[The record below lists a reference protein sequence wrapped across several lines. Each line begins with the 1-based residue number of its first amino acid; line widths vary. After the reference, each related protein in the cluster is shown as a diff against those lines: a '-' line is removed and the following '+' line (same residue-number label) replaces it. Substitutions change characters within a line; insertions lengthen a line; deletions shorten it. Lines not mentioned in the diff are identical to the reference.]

1 MRGVDGA
8 GGASAARGGG
18 GGLNRARG
26 GATYAQ
32 EDQILRCHN
41 LGDTKAT
48 NPHALSMRNRFH
60 KLYYHYKPQFWCA
73 RGT

>member
-1 MRGVDGA
+1 
-8 GGASAARGGG
+8 
-18 GGLNRARG
+18 LNRARG

-48 NPHALSMRNRFH
+48 NPHALSMRKRFH